1 VQCVE
6 VLAHPTSILLRRPK
20 AECSSPKATFTA
32 TLRACRQKAF
42 WKGNLPEG
50 PTFETTGYSDFQAT
64 VKLVPSDVRADG
76 TASSAPPLL
85 TIMISC
91 TSLPNALI
99 GPDVEV
105 SVA

>member
-1 VQCVE
+1 VALKTSQS
-6 VLAHPTSILLRRPK
+6 AHK
-20 AECSSPKATFTA
+20 
-32 TLRACRQKAF
+32 KAF
-42 WKGNLPEG
+42 WKWQNSRRPFGA
-50 PTFETTGYSDFQAT
+50 FETTSYSDFHAT

-85 TIMISC
+85 TMMISC

-99 GPDVEV
+99 GPDFEV